1 MGRNPS
7 IYIYIYTGIG
17 AEPEQRGRKKKKHSS
32 AFLGQ
37 QNGTSR
43 KRVALTTWLL
53 GEGAAFHGGGML

>member
-7 IYIYIYTGIG
+7 MYVNTGIG
-17 AEPEQRGRKKKKHSS
+17 SEPEQRGRKKKKHAA

-43 KRVALTTWLL
+43 KRAALITWLL